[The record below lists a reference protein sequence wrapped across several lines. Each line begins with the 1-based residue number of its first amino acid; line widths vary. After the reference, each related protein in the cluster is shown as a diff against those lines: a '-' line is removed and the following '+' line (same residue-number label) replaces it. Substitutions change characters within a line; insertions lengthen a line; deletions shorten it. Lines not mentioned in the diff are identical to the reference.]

1 MTKTEIACRLHEMV
15 DERLFGNKP
24 WPVDNDSEGWVW
36 ATQLELGLIENVAG
50 KDQTF
55 RKTSLGTELHIDL
68 MNAFMGFWEPFELPE
83 VLEMRGLINKK
94 DVKHLR
100 WVLSRGAGWERIFK
114 AYMLQAYYV
123 YYNPAQSLN

>member
-1 MTKTEIACRLHEMV
+1 MSLEDSIPENSPCILGDSELKRKPNLMTKTEIACRLHEMV

-55 RKTSLGTELHIDL
+55 RKTSLGAELHIDL

-83 VLEMRGLINKK
+83 VLEMRGLINK
-94 DVKHLR
+94 R
-100 WVLSRGAGWERIFK
+100 TLSILGGC
-114 AYMLQAYYV
+114 
-123 YYNPAQSLN
+123 